1 MLKPTHKAFATTFT
15 TEILILNDKLQLYE
29 IKPYEQILI
38 IGIAGLTAS
47 LPDVDTKSYIPLRHR
62 GITHTIWII
71 LLLLFSCYYY
81 PNFITFGIL
90 SGYTSHLIGDA
101 YSKAGIAWFYPLQQY
116 KRYSSGAMIV
126 KNRCMLF
133 PPLYKVGKQ
142 IGPLKASY
150 YWYFITIL
158 LWIIHYIGKF

>member
-15 TEILILNDKLQLYE
+15 TGILILNDKLQLYE

-38 IGIAGLTAS
+38 IGIAWLTAS

-133 PPLYKVGKQ
+133 PSLYKVGKQ